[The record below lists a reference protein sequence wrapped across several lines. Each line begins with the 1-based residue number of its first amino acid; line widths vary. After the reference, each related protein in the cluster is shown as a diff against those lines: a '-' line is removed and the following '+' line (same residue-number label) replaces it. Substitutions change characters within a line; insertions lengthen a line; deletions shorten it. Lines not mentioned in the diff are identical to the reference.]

1 MTTFSRSPSTTLPPL
16 PTVDAVQTIR
26 PKVLLISNTTWY
38 IVNFRSRLIEALLDS
53 GWAVSVAAPPD
64 DYSREPVLRHC
75 RYLPLPFSRRGTN
88 PLRELATLLHIA
100 WLLRTVRPDIVLTW
114 TPKPNIYAA
123 FVGTLLGVEV
133 VPNIAGLGTAFIR
146 RSALSR
152 VVSLLYFCSL
162 KRCHRVFF
170 QNNDDQQLF
179 VNNGWVSRRAA
190 ERLPGSGVDLRR
202 FAPTRLPSDAETA
215 VFLFAGR
222 LLADKGLRELITAT
236 RQLKTEGRS
245 LRVLIAG
252 FIDPGNPSAISQDEI
267 ERWQREDL
275 VEYLGPIKD
284 ICPVIAQADCVV
296 LPSYREGVPRILLE
310 AAAMA
315 RPVITTDAIGCRDA
329 VVDGETGFLCHP
341 RDSDSLAAAMRQ
353 MLRLSRDQRANMG
366 ARGRRYV
373 EDSFDEKNVIERYMT
388 AVNIHQYKG
397 QPLPQPDIAMP

>member
-1 MTTFSRSPSTTLPPL
+1 MANSNKNSLAALTPASAI
-16 PTVDAVQTIR
+16 DAAQEIR

-38 IVNFRSRLIEALLDS
+38 IVNFRSRLIERLLNS

-75 RYLPLPFSRRGTN
+75 NYLALPFSRRGTN
-88 PLRELATLLHIA
+88 PLRELATLFHIA
-100 WLLRTVRPDIVLTW
+100 RLLRTVRPDIVLTW

-123 FVGTLLGVEV
+123 LVGTLLGVEV

-146 RSALSR
+146 HGALSR
-152 VVSLLYFCSL
+152 IVSLLYLCSL

-179 VNNGWVSRRAA
+179 VNNGWVSESAA
-190 ERLPGSGVDLRR
+190 ERLPGSGVDLKR
-202 FAPTRLPSDAETA
+202 FAPTPLPSSDETV

-236 RQLKTEGRS
+236 RKLKAEGCHV
-245 LRVLIAG
+245 RVLIAG
-252 FIDPGNPSAISQDEI
+252 FIDAGNPSGISQDEI
-267 ERWQREDL
+267 DRSQREEL
-275 VEYLGPIKD
+275 IEYLGPIKD

-329 VVDGETGFLCHP
+329 VIDDETGLLCRP
-341 RDSDSLAAAMRQ
+341 RDADSLAAAMRH
-353 MLRLSRDQRANMG
+353 MLRLSRDQRTNMG
-366 ARGRRYV
+366 TRGRRFV
-373 EDSFDEKNVIERYMT
+373 EASFDEQNVIERYMT
-388 AVNIHQYKG
+388 VVSTHQSKRE
-397 QPLPQPDIAMP
+397 PLPEPDVGMP